1 MHCVKLYT
9 TAMLGRTSIVATSKH
24 PENVMSANMRTPHS
38 CKYAILIWVWKSS
51 FLNSFFFLESS
62 VSVSAI
68 FVPFFF
74 YITLSCRIL
83 NPSFL
88 EIRQKVQG
96 HQLLIAN
103 NIIAFTTMFCG
114 MHFKFYLYLN
124 LVCLKLKFIDIDSVF
139 RQSYR
144 CNRRWDAKVLLVTR
158 QINYAQL
165 VL

>member
-9 TAMLGRTSIVATSKH
+9 TVMLGRTSIVAISKH
-24 PENVMSANMRTPHS
+24 PENVMSANMRTSHP

-51 FLNSFFFLESS
+51 FLNSLESS
-62 VSVSAI
+62 VLVNAI

-74 YITLSCRIL
+74 NITLSCRIL
-83 NPSFL
+83 TPSFL

-124 LVCLKLKFIDIDSVF
+124 LVCLKLKFIEIDSVF